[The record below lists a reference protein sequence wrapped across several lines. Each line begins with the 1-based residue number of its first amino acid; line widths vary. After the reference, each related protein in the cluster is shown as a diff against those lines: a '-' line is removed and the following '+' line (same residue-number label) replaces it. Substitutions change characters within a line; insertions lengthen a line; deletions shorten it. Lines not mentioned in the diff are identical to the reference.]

1 MRWPGQ
7 IPAGTTCGELTLSMD
22 LHPTLAAI
30 AGAELPADRTI
41 DGRDIRP
48 LLQAEEGAQTQHEA
62 FVYYKRNT
70 IEAVRSDRWKLHIRK
85 DDEEI
90 QELYDLKADIGE
102 TNNLYAAHPDVI
114 QDLLA
119 KIDACRQDLG
129 DEAAGIEGQN
139 TRPIGRVDHP
149 DTLTHYDPE
158 HPYMI
163 AMYDLKDRG

>member
-1 MRWPGQ
+1 MKQNRLLFLLPVFNDWK
-7 IPAGTTCGELTLSMD
+7 S
-22 LHPTLAAI
+22 AA
-30 AGAELPADRTI
+30 A
-41 DGRDIRP
+41 
-48 LLQAEEGAQTQHEA
+48 
-62 FVYYKRNT
+62 
-70 IEAVRSDRWKLHIRK
+70 
-85 DDEEI
+85 
-90 QELYDLKADIGE
+90 
-102 TNNLYAAHPDVI
+102 
-114 QDLLA
+114 LLA